1 MGNSSP
7 PERVHPIRDTVE
19 VVIEQSGVRVKCH
32 RRRGGM
38 PEHPLHRLHVRP
50 SRDREARRCMPQP
63 MRRKP
68 IEPRSDR
75 RGVEMIATE
84 VEIAEDAAAATG
96 EYRLVGR
103 LTSDIRGKIV
113 SEKRR
118 PRSRLGAA
126 GTPRRRR
133 FVREGHRT
141 HVRML
146 RLVNTAERR

>member
-19 VVIEQSGVRVKCH
+19 VVIEQSGVRAKCH

-84 VEIAEDAAAATG
+84 VEVAEDAAG
-96 EYRLVGR
+96 LPVN
-103 LTSDIRGKIV
+103 TSSSGALPAIY
-113 SEKRR
+113 
-118 PRSRLGAA
+118 AA
-126 GTPRRRR
+126 GSSARNAGPE
-133 FVREGHRT
+133 V
-141 HVRML
+141 V
-146 RLVNTAERR
+146 

>member
-19 VVIEQSGVRVKCH
+19 VVIEQSGVRAKCH

-38 PEHPLHRLHVRP
+38 PEHPLHRLHVR
-50 SRDREARRCMPQP
+50 RDREARRCMPQP

-84 VEIAEDAAAATG
+84 V
-96 EYRLVGR
+96 RLRRTPPR
-103 LTSDIRGKIV
+103 L
-113 SEKRR
+113 
-118 PRSRLGAA
+118 P
-126 GTPRRRR
+126 
-133 FVREGHRT
+133 
-141 HVRML
+141 
-146 RLVNTAERR
+146 VNTSSSGALPAIYAARSSARNAGPEVV